1 MTTEQT
7 INNKSVPNAL
17 KNWFIVHFIADI
29 TFAIPMFLIP
39 VTFLN
44 LLGWKIVDPI
54 TTRMVA
60 SALFGIGIESLLSR
74 NSSLD
79 SFKTMLTLKIIWS
92 FCALVGL
99 GLGLI
104 QGLFIYKFIGISIFL
119 IFFIFNILWS
129 YWLVRVNRIIKSG

>member
-1 MTTEQT
+1 MADEDLTSEFEE
-7 INNKSVPNAL
+7 IKFPL
-17 KNWFIVHFIADI
+17 KKRSKLQWLLFILFFII
-29 TFAIPMFLIP
+29 I
-39 VTFLN
+39 
-44 LLGWKIVDPI
+44 
-54 TTRMVA
+54 VA

-79 SFKTMLTLKIIWS
+79 SYKTMLTLKIIWS
-92 FCALVGL
+92 SCALVGL